1 MGELPPSSG
10 QIRISEDISYAC
22 QQPWLFSATVRNNI
36 LFGKPYQKSWYEKV
50 VKVCALQTDF
60 EQLQNGDE
68 TIVGDRGVLLSGGQ
82 KVRINLARA
91 IYRDAEIYI
100 LDDPLSAVDTQVGK
114 YIFNECICKF
124 LSSKTRVLVTH
135 QLQYLKSADVIVI
148 MSRVGYAII
157 ALF

>member
-1 MGELPPSSG
+1 M
-10 QIRISEDISYAC
+10 
-22 QQPWLFSATVRNNI
+22 RNNI
-36 LFGKPYQKSWYEKV
+36 LFGKPYNKSWYEKV
-50 VKVCALQTDF
+50 IKMCALEEDL
-60 EQLQNGDE
+60 EQLHNGDR

-100 LDDPLSAVDTQVGK
+100 LDDPLSAVDSHVGK

-124 LSSKTRVLVTH
+124 LSVKTRVLVTH

-148 MSRVGYAII
+148 MNGVSRNIV
-157 ALF
+157 